1 MRNKKIVILWCFCL
15 SVFGIHFKYQS
26 SVVTQKTLEN
36 TATNTVH
43 INRYVP
49 LEKYVANLEDNVFD
63 CVEVK
68 IQPTFNICIYNYKE
82 DKYISN
88 TIIEKGLYQPE
99 NTESFKY
106 ILNRCTDCIFID
118 LGCNLG
124 YFSLLSSALGHK
136 TVSYDILS
144 SNLNKLSK
152 ASEVSKLKISI
163 YKYGVSGSE
172 NPHAYAFEGDSSIGE
187 RGQGTI
193 LNSEL
198 DQDYVPAYYEKFQ
211 TITIS
216 RIFHDL
222 QMTYV
227 INQTS
232 PPIIL
237 KLDLDTHEC
246 SVFEENSNVFIN
258 LSIPYI
264 IMRWNFIAYDPYKPK
279 DLAYT
284 RPKKSICSLENL
296 KNMIHF
302 LIDVYEY
309 IPYSLDT
316 IKPLLKRDLTGS
328 PRSNWLVQQ
337 KDPHVLWIHRNVN
350 TKKTTDFEIK

>member
-1 MRNKKIVILWCFCL
+1 MRNKRIVILWCFGL
-15 SVFGIHFKYQS
+15 SVFVIHLKFQN
-26 SVVTQKTLEN
+26 SVITQKTLDN

-43 INRYVP
+43 INKYIP
-49 LEKYVANLEDNVFD
+49 LEKYVANLADNVFN
-63 CVEVK
+63 CIEVK
-68 IQPTFNICIYNYKE
+68 IQPSFNICIYDYKE

-88 TIIEKGLYQPE
+88 TIVEKGLYQPD
-99 NTESFKY
+99 NTKSFNY
-106 ILNRCTDCIFID
+106 ILNRCTDCIFVD

-124 YFSLLSSALGHK
+124 YYSLLSSALAHK

-152 ASEVSKLKISI
+152 ASEVSKLKIDI

-172 NPHAYAFEGDSSIGE
+172 NPHAFAFEGDSSIGE

-193 LNSEL
+193 LSTEL
-198 DQDYVPAYYEKFQ
+198 DQDYVPVSYDSFQ

-216 RIFHDL
+216 RIFQDL
-222 QMTYV
+222 QMTNV

-232 PPIIL
+232 KIIL
-237 KLDLDTHEC
+237 RLDLDTHEC
-246 SVFEENSNVFIN
+246 SVFEENSDVFIN

-279 DLAYT
+279 DFAYT
-284 RPKKSICSLENL
+284 KPKKSICSLESL
-296 KNMIHF
+296 KIMIHF